1 MANATFSASRRRNV
15 KPASSTLHVQTR
27 DVDASGLTYAPED
40 GEFIL
45 ISGSDPANPAA
56 AFHAADHA
64 GLNAAAKAEG
74 PLLRMVWGSA
84 ARSDRQVLDGK
95 RTTVFMHGPGIDLD
109 VALFVCPDEDSS
121 LDASA
126 NFPIG
131 TLLGVEDATAI
142 LENVAGDV
150 ANKRLI
156 LSRFLGTGWCVGYV
170 RESVSGVPSNG
181 SVIKIH
187 LYGTPRYIGAAEGA

>member
-56 AFHAADHA
+56 AYHGANHAALD
-64 GLNAAAKAEG
+64 GTAKAEG
-74 PLLRMVWGSA
+74 SLLRMVWGSA
-84 ARSDRQVLDGK
+84 ARSDRQVLAGK
-95 RTTVFMHGPGIDLD
+95 RTTVFLHGPGIDLD
-109 VALFVCPDEDSS
+109 VALFVCPDESKS
-121 LDASA
+121 LDDAA
-126 NFPIG
+126 NFPVG
-131 TLLGVEDATAI
+131 QLLSVEDATE
-142 LENVAGDV
+142 LLTNVAGDV
-150 ANKRLI
+150 INKRLI
-156 LSRFLGTGWCVGYV
+156 LSKFGGTGWVVGYV
-170 RESVSGVPSNG
+170 REGTSGAPSDG

-187 LYGTPRYIGAAEGA
+187 LYGTPQYIGAAE

>member
-1 MANATFSASRRRNV
+1 MAANVTFSASRRRNV

-45 ISGSDPANPAA
+45 FGGSDPADPTVSFSAA
-56 AFHAADHA
+56 AGGDVTAPA
-64 GLNAAAKAEG
+64 LEG
-74 PLLRMVWGSA
+74 AQLRMVWGSA

-109 VALFVCPDEDSS
+109 VALFVLPN
-121 LDASA
+121 DAKDIDDA
-126 NFPIG
+126 DNFPVG
-131 TLLGVEDATAI
+131 QLLTVEDATSA
-142 LENVAGDV
+142 LTNVAGDV

-156 LSRFLGTGWCVGYV
+156 LSRHLGGGWAVGYI
-170 RESVSGVPSNG
+170 REATSGTASSG
-181 SVIKIH
+181 SVLKIH
-187 LYGTPRYIGAAEGA
+187 LYGTPRWHGSND